1 MAEPRG
7 NGVPGFLIHASRFR
21 CCLAEDSCNDTSEC
35 ADEESGF
42 LVGAACP
49 PAAAHAPLPAGPPG
63 PLRQKGAR
71 RGRLPGS
78 QHQSASIAPRGS
90 TPVVSSPLHA
100 ALRPPGDP
108 SPSGLSTSDH
118 PSSSTPTPGSPSSW
132 VPETLA
138 RAFWG
143 GGERRAA
150 LLRDAMGVMRS
161 HPAQRL
167 PPRHLPCAR
176 PSPPRALAA
185 RALPRPERAGGRRWA
200 QWAQGRPPPAQP
212 RGQRPPAKARLGLQ
226 ARAEVIALSCFPSE
240 INAASLSRAALLAR
254 TGAFQP
260 RFSLPGALV
269 SGAGVRRWL
278 AERGLCQLA
287 SSVGFEESPREASS
301 VLAASLFFTIT
312 VLPGTS
318 WISASEIR
326 QLYLANLHCV
336 LIIPGKAEGTADTL
350 PPASRAPE
358 AGLTGLPSMQR

>member
-1 MAEPRG
+1 MLG
-7 NGVPGFLIHASRFR
+7 
-21 CCLAEDSCNDTSEC
+21 
-35 ADEESGF
+35 
-42 LVGAACP
+42 
-49 PAAAHAPLPAGPPG
+49 PARRVHSLPAPCLG
-63 PLRQKGAR
+63 
-71 RGRLPGS
+71 
-78 QHQSASIAPRGS
+78 QSAQVG
-90 TPVVSSPLHA
+90 
-100 ALRPPGDP
+100 
-108 SPSGLSTSDH
+108 
-118 PSSSTPTPGSPSSW
+118 
-132 VPETLA
+132 
-138 RAFWG
+138 
-143 GGERRAA
+143 
-150 LLRDAMGVMRS
+150 
-161 HPAQRL
+161 
-167 PPRHLPCAR
+167 
-176 PSPPRALAA
+176 
-185 RALPRPERAGGRRWA
+185 AGGRRWA

-212 RGQRPPAKARLGLQ
+212 RGQRPPAKARLGLP

-240 INAASLSRAALLAR
+240 INAASLSRPALLAR

-301 VLAASLFFTIT
+301 VLAASLFFTII

>member
-7 NGVPGFLIHASRFR
+7 NGVPGFLIHASLFR

-108 SPSGLSTSDH
+108 SPSGFPPRITRPARLRPQGPPPPGFERLWREPDG
-118 PSSSTPTPGSPSSW
+118 PPTP
-132 VPETLA
+132 
-138 RAFWG
+138 
-143 GGERRAA
+143 RAA
-150 LLRDAMGVMRS
+150 LLRDAMGVVRS

-167 PPRHLPCAR
+167 RPRHLPCAR

-200 QWAQGRPPPAQP
+200 QVGSVGAGPPSARAAPRAAPARQGAARPP
-212 RGQRPPAKARLGLQ
+212 

-240 INAASLSRAALLAR
+240 INAASLSRPALLAR

-269 SGAGVRRWL
+269 SGAGLRR
-278 AERGLCQLA
+278 GDSV
-287 SSVGFEESPREASS
+287 SSPH
-301 VLAASLFFTIT
+301 
-312 VLPGTS
+312 
-318 WISASEIR
+318 
-326 QLYLANLHCV
+326 Q
-336 LIIPGKAEGTADTL
+336 
-350 PPASRAPE
+350 
-358 AGLTGLPSMQR
+358 

>member
-1 MAEPRG
+1 MG
-7 NGVPGFLIHASRFR
+7 W
-21 CCLAEDSCNDTSEC
+21 
-35 ADEESGF
+35 
-42 LVGAACP
+42 
-49 PAAAHAPLPAGPPG
+49 
-63 PLRQKGAR
+63 
-71 RGRLPGS
+71 GR
-78 QHQSASIAPRGS
+78 APRGVATRRHGCHEKPPRS
-90 TPVVSSPLHA
+90 ASPAPASSLCSAQPA
-100 ALRPPGDP
+100 ACTRCPRPA
-108 SPSGLSTSDH
+108 S
-118 PSSSTPTPGSPSSW
+118 
-132 VPETLA
+132 A
-138 RAFWG
+138 RA
-143 GGERRAA
+143 RRWAQLGAA
-150 LLRDAMGVMRS
+150 
-161 HPAQRL
+161 
-167 PPRHLPCAR
+167 
-176 PSPPRALAA
+176 
-185 RALPRPERAGGRRWA
+185 GRRWA

-212 RGQRPPAKARLGLQ
+212 RGQRPPAKARLGLP

-240 INAASLSRAALLAR
+240 ITAASLSRPALLAR

-301 VLAASLFFTIT
+301 VLAASLFFTII

-350 PPASRAPE
+350 PPASRAPK

>member
-1 MAEPRG
+1 MHVAGVAVAGCKRGTRQRPASARPGAAGAEWASRLVPPHPGGLARSPAPLRGVAEPRG

-132 VPETLA
+132 V
-138 RAFWG
+138 
-143 GGERRAA
+143 
-150 LLRDAMGVMRS
+150 
-161 HPAQRL
+161 
-167 PPRHLPCAR
+167 
-176 PSPPRALAA
+176 
-185 RALPRPERAGGRRWA
+185 
-200 QWAQGRPPPAQP
+200 
-212 RGQRPPAKARLGLQ
+212 
-226 ARAEVIALSCFPSE
+226 
-240 INAASLSRAALLAR
+240 
-254 TGAFQP
+254 
-260 RFSLPGALV
+260 
-269 SGAGVRRWL
+269 
-278 AERGLCQLA
+278 
-287 SSVGFEESPREASS
+287 
-301 VLAASLFFTIT
+301 
-312 VLPGTS
+312 
-318 WISASEIR
+318 
-326 QLYLANLHCV
+326 
-336 LIIPGKAEGTADTL
+336 
-350 PPASRAPE
+350 
-358 AGLTGLPSMQR
+358 